1 MTTTEGGPRP
11 DRASTV
17 DTPAHRDAGTAAGQD
32 RATPLR
38 RHLDAMPT
46 GTWIEC
52 PQCRTPLY
60 RPRLLR
66 AGGVCQGCNR
76 HLRIP
81 VPQRVEV
88 LTDAG
93 SFAELDADLASPD
106 PLRFTDRRP
115 YRERLDSTR
124 ATLGRADAAVWGTA
138 TVGGR
143 PVALCVLD
151 FEFMGGSMGSVVG
164 EKVTRAAELALARR
178 VPLVTCS
185 ASGGAR
191 MQEGVLSLLQM
202 AKTAAAL
209 GRLAEGGVP
218 HVSILTDPVFGGVM
232 ASFASIADVIL
243 AEPGARAGFAGPQVI
258 EQTIRQKLPAGFQTA
273 EFLLAH
279 GHIDAVVARGE
290 LHAALS
296 RLVAFHA
303 AAEAGDRPGPAPAGE
318 RRVRPAADR
327 DAWEGV
333 GLARHP
339 QRPLADEYLTGLVDE
354 FTELRGDRDSGDD
367 PAVVGGLARID
378 GAPVVLVAH
387 RKGRGTAD
395 AVARNFGM
403 PHPAGYRKARRLMEY
418 AQRFGVPL
426 VTLVDT
432 PGAYPGLAAEEG
444 NQSGAIAA
452 NLATLAG
459 LRTPVVAVVVGEG
472 GSGGALAL
480 GVCDRLLMLENATL
494 SVISPEGCAT
504 ILFGDAGQAA
514 RAARALRLTASALAG
529 LGLADEVVPEPEG
542 GAHLDRAGTVAAVRE
557 AVVRHLAQLAEEPVQ
572 VLLEQRRRR
581 LRAVGRTV
589 GGGQVG
595 GRHDDDAGEPGAQE
609 VSRAGR

>member
-1 MTTTEGGPRP
+1 MR
-11 DRASTV
+11 DRS
-17 DTPAHRDAGTAAGQD
+17 RAGE
-32 RATPLR
+32 LR
-38 RHLDAMPT
+38 RHLDTVPA
-46 GTWIEC
+46 GTWVEC

-60 RPRLLR
+60 RPRLRR

-76 HLRIP
+76 HLRLP
-81 VPQRVEV
+81 VADRVAV

-93 SFAELDADLASPD
+93 SFTERDAGLASPD
-106 PLRFTDRRP
+106 PLGFTDRRP
-115 YRERLDSTR
+115 YAERL
-124 ATLGRADAAVWGTA
+124 ATTLDKLGRADAAVWGTA
-138 TVGGR
+138 TIGGR

-151 FEFMGGSMGSVVG
+151 FDFMGGSMGAVVG

-209 GRLAEGGVP
+209 GRLAEAGVP
-218 HVSILTDPVFGGVM
+218 HFSVLTDPVYGGVM
-232 ASFASIADVIL
+232 ASFASLADVIV
-243 AEPGARAGFAGPQVI
+243 AEPGDRAGFAGPQVI
-258 EQTIRQKLPAGFQTA
+258 EQTIRQTLPAGFQTA

-279 GHIDAVVARGE
+279 GHIDAVVPRGE
-290 LHAALS
+290 LHAVLG

-303 AAEAGDRPGPAPAGE
+303 AAEAGERPVAPGGRAAATP
-318 RRVRPAADR
+318 VADR
-327 DAWEGV
+327 DPWEGV

-339 QRPLADEYLTGLVDE
+339 QRPLAEEYLAGLVTD
-354 FTELRGDRDSGDD
+354 FVELRGDRASGDD
-367 PAVVGGLARID
+367 PAVLGGLGRLG
-378 GAPVVLVAH
+378 GAPVVVVAH
-387 RKGRGTAD
+387 RKGRGTRD

-418 AQRFGVPL
+418 AQRYQVPL

-459 LRTPVVAVVVGEG
+459 LRTPVVTAVVGEG

-480 GVCDRLLMLENATL
+480 GVGDRLLMLENSTL

-504 ILFGDAGQAA
+504 ILFGDAGQAP
-514 RAARALRLTASALAG
+514 RAARALALTAPALAG
-529 LGLADEVVPEPEG
+529 LGLVDEVVPEPPG
-542 GAHLDRAGTVAAVRE
+542 GAHADRPATVAALGE
-557 AVVRHLAQLAEEPVQ
+557 ALVRHLAALAEEPVE
-572 VLLEQRRRR
+572 VLLKERRRR
-581 LRAVGRTV
+581 LRAVGPTV
-589 GGGQVG
+589 PADGEG
-595 GRHDDDAGEPGAQE
+595 HPAADEDAPGAGTGPGE
-609 VSRAGR
+609 AVADADR